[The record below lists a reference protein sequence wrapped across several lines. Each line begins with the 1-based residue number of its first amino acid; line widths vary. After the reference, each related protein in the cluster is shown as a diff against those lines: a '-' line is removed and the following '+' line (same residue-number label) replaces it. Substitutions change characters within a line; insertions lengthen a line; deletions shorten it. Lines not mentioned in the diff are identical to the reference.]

1 MKKNKSFKQIITSL
15 QGLFSIGIS
24 DVIGGGISSLFWLYM
39 ASILTVESYGEIS
52 YLLAIGNVAT
62 TIALIGS
69 KNTIMVY
76 VPKKIKLQ
84 SSLFII
90 VIILGAIVAL
100 SSSIIYSNSELSL
113 YIFGG
118 VIFGLGISEILAQR
132 NYSSYPKYLIIQKLL
147 MVVFAI
153 GLHNWIG
160 IEGVILGIALSFFT
174 YIPIIFNIFRNTQL
188 DFSLLKPRFGFITN
202 SYGTSLAATLS
213 SQIDKLITAPLLGF
227 VLLGNYQL
235 GIQFIAVFQLFPHIV
250 LKYTLPHDASG
261 VPNKKLKIFS
271 VIISFCFTI
280 LIVLLSPIII
290 PIFFQKFIY
299 VVEII
304 QILSISL
311 VPYSVSS
318 IYTSK
323 LFGQEDSKVIISG
336 MILLVISLIMGI
348 FSLGNIMGIFGVSIA
363 YVIAITIQAI
373 FYIVV
378 DLRIKT
384 PKT

>member
-1 MKKNKSFKQIITSL
+1 MKKNKNFKQIIMSL
-15 QGLFSIGIS
+15 RGLFSIGIS
-24 DVIGGGISSLFWLYM
+24 DIIGGGISSLFWLYM
-39 ASILTVESYGEIS
+39 ASILAVESYGEIS

-90 VIILGAIVAL
+90 VIIIGAITAI
-100 SSSIIYSNSELSL
+100 SSSVIYTNSELSI

-118 VIFGLGISEILAQR
+118 IIFGLGISEILAQR
-132 NYSSYPKYLIIQKLL
+132 NYSSYPKYLILQKIL
-147 MVVFAI
+147 MVVLAI
-153 GLHNWIG
+153 GLYNWIG
-160 IEGVILGIALSFFT
+160 VEGVILGIALSFFT
-174 YIPIIFNIFRNTQL
+174 YIPIIFTIFRNIPF
-188 DFSLLKPRFGFITN
+188 DFSLLKPRFGFIGN

-227 VLLGNYQL
+227 ALLGNYQL
-235 GIQFIAVFQLFPHIV
+235 GIQFIAAFQLFPHII

-261 VPNKKLKIFS
+261 IPNKKLKIFS

-280 LIVLLSPIII
+280 LIILLSPIIV
-290 PIFFQKFIY
+290 PIFFQKFIH

-311 VPYSVSS
+311 IPYSVSS

-323 LFGQEDSKVIISG
+323 FFGQEDSKIMISG
-336 MILLVISLIMGI
+336 MILLIIALVVGI

-373 FYIVV
+373 FYVVV
-378 DLRIKT
+378 DLKIKT

>member
-1 MKKNKSFKQIITSL
+1 MKKNKNLKQIIMSL
-15 QGLFSIGIS
+15 RGLFSIGIS
-24 DVIGGGISSLFWLYM
+24 DIIGGGISSLFWLYM

-90 VIILGAIVAL
+90 VIIIGAITAI
-100 SSSIIYSNSELSL
+100 SSSVIYTNSELSI
-113 YIFGG
+113 YIFSG
-118 VIFGLGISEILAQR
+118 VIFGLGISEILAQK
-132 NYSSYPKYLIIQKLL
+132 NYSSYPKYLILQKIL
-147 MVVFAI
+147 MVILAI
-153 GLHNWIG
+153 GLYNWIG
-160 IEGVILGIALSFFT
+160 VEGVILGIALSFFT
-174 YIPIIFNIFRNTQL
+174 YLPIIFTIFRNIPFN
-188 DFSLLKPRFGFITN
+188 FSLLKPRFRFIGN

-235 GIQFIAVFQLFPHIV
+235 GIQFIAAFQLFPHII

-280 LIVLLSPIII
+280 LIILLSPIII
-290 PIFFQKFIY
+290 PIFFQKFIH

-311 VPYSVSS
+311 IPYSVSS

-323 LFGQEDSKVIISG
+323 FFGQEDSKIMISG
-336 MILLVISLIMGI
+336 MILLIITLVAGI